1 MEKNTTS
8 TQIMKTPMQTTKTPI
23 SDRCLVHGTRAS
35 EWNEYVPIDV
45 AREIETDAVTIK
57 SKLAEMKSQI
67 APDSGIQCSVDI
79 LRTWARSKDAFAHR
93 AEADATEARRECN
106 REDFRAEAVQLRTEA
121 AALRL
126 LIILLNTQGEAQPL
140 AGNL

>member
-8 TQIMKTPMQTTKTPI
+8 TQIMKTPI
-23 SDRCLVHGTRAS
+23 SDRCLVHGS
-35 EWNEYVPIDV
+35 MVNEWNEYVPIDV
-45 AREIETDAVTIK
+45 AREIETGAAAIK

-106 REDFRAEAVQLRTEA
+106 REDFRKEAVQLRTEA

-126 LIILLNTQGEAQPL
+126 LSILLNTQCETQPL
-140 AGNL
+140 VGNL